1 MYKVFHYGCSFTEN
15 IRIFNIIKSNNFE
28 YTNLGKQSSNNK
40 LILDTFKETCQPNST
55 AIIQWSSLTRPSDS
69 NYDLLETSDNPLY
82 DLLDEWYE
90 FIEEVILFSRE
101 NNIKLIHYIGWA
113 IWKDDELN
121 DYHKNKLKSYN
132 ITWFK
137 SSRQYDLATSNCF
150 QFQSPE
156 KWSSK
161 YKGNGLYE
169 WPELIW
175 GGMSEWIRENVDIKD
190 RYIGHNH
197 EGEIREGET
206 KPYFNSHPS
215 EYSTNEFVKQ
225 VILPKINEKYK

>member
-1 MYKVFHYGCSFTEN
+1 MKNIDKIKVFHYGCSFTAN
-15 IRIFNIIKSNNFE
+15 VNAYAIDLFKDFD
-28 YTNLGKQSSNNK
+28 YTNQAKNSASNK
-40 LILDTFKETCQPNST
+40 FILDKFKETCDPNST

-69 NYDLLETSDNPLY
+69 NYDLLETSDNALY
-82 DLLDEWYE
+82 DLLNEWYG
-90 FIEEVILFSRE
+90 FIEEAILFSRE

-137 SSRQYDLATSNCF
+137 SSRQYDLTHSNCF
-150 QFQSPE
+150 QFEIAE
-156 KWSSK
+156 KWSSEVLD
-161 YKGNGLYE
+161 GLYQ

-190 RYIGHNH
+190 RYIGLDHL
-197 EGEIREGET
+197 GKGFD
-206 KPYFNSHPS
+206 PHPS
-215 EYSTNEFVKQ
+215 EYSTHAFVKQ
-225 VILPKINEKYK
+225 ILIPLI